1 MKLKKWAM
9 LILLIPLLSL
19 YGQSGYEEFH
29 CYVSG
34 QGIQLQKIN
43 SVLATTTGTTNL
55 AILLCVEQGQNR
67 EIPLT
72 TFVNRLKDDIPDFFE
87 KTTNGNYH
95 VNVINILVDSI
106 DSGNNKAFAYELP
119 GMLVPKPPID
129 TNFVAPPWMVKN
141 ALAKAD
147 KDYNFA
153 NFDANNDG
161 IVDFLA
167 FFVIRFAS
175 GWANGTTGLS
185 INSYYTTNDTT
196 SSGAYIRIDG
206 NGYLSYS
213 GKRAIIQRNTN
224 ADANRVIAVSVHE
237 LGHALFGLPDM
248 DHIGGYTYDH
258 YSLGHFCAMSSS
270 IGFNGR
276 PSPYNPLFRIQN
288 GWLTTT
294 TLTSN
299 TLPFTDLQTTGLIYQ
314 YNLPYYTAAASN
326 QKFYLTYHTPS
337 VNNYWEDAWP
347 LPQDAQG
354 NKRGVMIWHNS
365 PNGSYGNKYHMPIDI
380 VSAHGKWQW
389 DLSRAKLDS
398 VNISLTEAANT
409 GTPDP
414 IKGLDS
420 LETRYSYIK
429 FRWTPSIHW
438 WTAEGVYPDYRVG
451 SASCF
456 YNPSSPKTFAFYTN
470 PNSNGALNNSSEN
483 YSRTICSDLK
493 MTNLRVDAGTV
504 KADFTVGATANNL
517 SENATLKKGNWYF
530 DQDITINSGVT
541 LTIEPGAILKFASGK
556 KLIVNGTLSAVGSS
570 TNRITFTTDG
580 SGNWAGIQFNSGAN
594 GTLDYCDVTY
604 ATTGI
609 NLYNS
614 SPTIKH
620 STIDYNN
627 GVGIYCDYYSSPVL
641 VGNNI
646 RYNSSYGLRC
656 NSFSSPNLTD
666 NGYPGSN
673 VIRNNLNG
681 VYTAYNCSPNLTGYM
696 TYGNSVFDNT
706 NQEVAAYYSSTVNAN
721 KVYWGATFPP
731 PDAEFYAS
739 SSTINRNDPLQTNPN
754 PNRKILSTENN
765 YKAPMFSIMSSHGD
779 DLNLAEE
786 KQKEGK
792 YDEAINLFLEVFKKE
807 KENSR
812 GRYALIKIEECFTQA
827 KKKDFLDFSKKEL
840 KPLIKE
846 EQELYVVLLELE
858 THQLYNMGYKDDAM
872 NNLKTILKKYNYNT
886 EIEKQTLYRIGAFY
900 LELYSDTTSA
910 QKTFDE
916 LAEKYP
922 DDELLTYANMLLN
935 EERYNE
941 PNAKK
946 NVKLT
951 ETVAT
956 GEELLSNNP
965 NPFNPTT
972 TIHYRVPENSLVT
985 IKVYDVLGKEVAEL
999 VNEEKPS
1006 GSYSVS
1012 FNASNLSSGIYFYTI
1027 NAGKYSAVKKMLL
1040 LK

>member
-1 MKLKKWAM
+1 MKLKKCVM
-9 LILLIPLLSL
+9 LIFLIPFFVI

-29 CYVSG
+29 CYVSD
-34 QGIQLQKIN
+34 QGMQLQKIN
-43 SVLATTTGTTNL
+43 SIAVTTTGTTNL
-55 AILLCVEQGQNR
+55 AIVLCVEQGQNR
-67 EIPLT
+67 IISIVD
-72 TFVNRLKDDIPDFFE
+72 FVNKLRDQIPDFFL
-87 KTTNGNYH
+87 KTTNNNYD
-95 VNVINILVDSI
+95 VNVINILVDSM
-106 DSGNNKAFAYELP
+106 DTANDRAFAYELP

-129 TNFVAPPWMVKN
+129 TNFVAAPWMVKN
-141 ALAKAD
+141 VLAKAD
-147 KDYNFA
+147 RDYNFA
-153 NFDANNDG
+153 DYDSNNDG

-167 FFVIRFAS
+167 FFVIKFAS

-196 SSGAYIRIDG
+196 SIGTYIKIDG

-270 IGFNGR
+270 IGFSGR

-294 TLTSN
+294 TLASGTQLFS
-299 TLPFTDLQTTGLIYQ
+299 DLQTTGQIYQ
-314 YNLPYYTAAASN
+314 YSLPYYTSAASN

-337 VNNYWEDAWP
+337 VNNYWEGAWP
-347 LPQDAQG
+347 LPQDAQN

-365 PNGSYGNKYHMPIDI
+365 PNGSYSNKYHMPIDI

-398 VNISLTEAANT
+398 VNISLSEAVNT
-409 GTPDP
+409 SIPDP

-438 WTAEGVYPDYRVG
+438 WTAEGVYSDYRVG

-456 YNPSSPKTFAFYTN
+456 YNPSSPKTLAFYTN

-483 YSRTICSDLK
+483 YSRTIGSDLK
-493 MTNLRVDAGTV
+493 MINLRVESGTV
-504 KADFTVGATANNL
+504 KADFSIGANANII
-517 SENATLKKGNWYF
+517 SESATLKKGNWYF
-530 DQDITINSGVT
+530 DLDITVNSGIT

-556 KLIVNGTLSAVGSS
+556 KLIVNGSLSAVGNS
-570 TNRITFTTDG
+570 TSRITFTIDG
-580 SGNWAGIQFNSGAN
+580 SGNWGGIQFNSGSG

-604 ATTGI
+604 AATGI
-609 NLYNS
+609 NMYNS

-620 STIDYNN
+620 SSIDNCS
-627 GVGIYCDYYSSPVL
+627 GVGVYCDYYSSPVL

-646 RYNSSYGLRC
+646 RYNTSYGLRC
-656 NSFSSPNLTD
+656 NVYSSPNLTD

-681 VYTAYNCSPNLTGYM
+681 VYTAYNCNPNLNGYM

-706 NQEVAAYYSSTVNAN
+706 NQEVVAYYSSTVNAN
-721 KVYWGATFPP
+721 KVYWGVFPP

-754 PNRKILSTENN
+754 PNRSMLPSENN
-765 YKAPMFSIMSSHGD
+765 YKAPMFSIVSTVGD
-779 DLNLAEE
+779 DLNSAEE

-807 KENSR
+807 KENSK

-827 KKKDFLDFSKKEL
+827 GKKNFLDFSKKEL

-846 EQELYVVLLELE
+846 EKELYVVLLELE
-858 THQLYNMGYKDDAM
+858 THQLYNVGYKDYAM

-900 LELYSDTTSA
+900 LDLFNDTLNA
-910 QKTFDE
+910 VKTFDG

-935 EERYNE
+935 EERYNK

-946 NVKLT
+946 VERLT
-951 ETVAT
+951 ETAET
-956 GEELLSNNP
+956 GKELLSNNP
-965 NPFNPTT
+965 NPFNPA
-972 TIHYRVPENSLVT
+972 TIINYRVPENSRVI
-985 IKVYDVLGKEVAEL
+985 IKVYDVLGKEVTEL
-999 VNEEKPS
+999 VNEEKIS
-1006 GSYSVS
+1006 GSYSVT